1 MSDVNFYGSRGR
13 LVKNWNFNI
22 ERTKEK
28 IWTVVQ
34 TYHCHVDDTVSLMP
48 SIGSRHPDFNFC
60 KLEDVNVSG
69 MEGDWVDMQARYIG
83 VDPDAEDVYTRGL
96 RMNTGEEH
104 VATSP
109 YFSDVP
115 EADRNE
121 AVKLATQPPKN
132 KDGQVKLIDTTGWDE
147 IGGNGDDRGNKLE
160 LYDMIRGGI
169 EAYLEPRIEFFH
181 RYGAEEMPT
190 DLNDIGKRGAIPE
203 GSPTINASREWLFT
217 GYNITE
223 KSAEVF
229 DIEKTW
235 LLSGRGGWNEK
246 LYPEVE
252 DTTGL

>member
-1 MSDVNFYGSRGR
+1 MSNVNFYGSRGK
-13 LVKNWNFNI
+13 LVKNWNISI

-34 TYHCHVDDTVSLMP
+34 TYHCHRDDAVRLMP
-48 SIGSRHPDFNFC
+48 RIGARHPDFSFV

-69 MEGDWVDMQARYIG
+69 MEGDWVDMQARYVGI
-83 VDPDAEDVYTRGL
+83 DPDDEAYTRGL

-104 VATSP
+104 VATNR

-115 EADRNE
+115 EDDRNE

-132 KDGQVKLIDTTGWDE
+132 KDGSVKVIDITGWDL
-147 IGGNGDDRGNKLE
+147 IGGDGGDRGNKLE
-160 LYDMIRGGI
+160 LYEMIQGGI

-181 RYGAEEMPT
+181 RYGSEEMPD
-190 DLNDIGKRGAIPE
+190 DLNNIGKRGDVPE
-203 GSPTINASREWLFT
+203 GSPPINSEREWLFT

-223 KSAEVF
+223 KAKDVF

-235 LLSGRGGWNEK
+235 LLSGPGGWNEK
-246 LYPEVE
+246 LYPGVVAQ
-252 DTTGL
+252 